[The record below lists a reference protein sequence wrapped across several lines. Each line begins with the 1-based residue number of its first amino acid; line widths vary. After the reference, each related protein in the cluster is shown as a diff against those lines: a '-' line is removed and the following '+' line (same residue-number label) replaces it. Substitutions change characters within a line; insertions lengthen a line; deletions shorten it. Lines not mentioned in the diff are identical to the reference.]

1 MVHRDLKPENLL
13 YADLS
18 LDAPLKIGNTTTTVH
33 KRHDNDMH
41 VTCASLAAETGDII
55 VYLDYISEY

>member
-18 LDAPLKIGNTTTTVH
+18 LDAPLKIGNKQLLPFSRAPV
-33 KRHDNDMH
+33 RIVELLSVEGAWSVWLEQGVSVYADN
-41 VTCASLAAETGDII
+41 
-55 VYLDYISEY
+55 

>member
-18 LDAPLKIGNTTTTVH
+18 LDAPLKIGNKHLLQVLVFLH
-33 KRHDNDMH
+33 VNDDQDTD
-41 VTCASLAAETGDII
+41 V
-55 VYLDYISEY
+55 